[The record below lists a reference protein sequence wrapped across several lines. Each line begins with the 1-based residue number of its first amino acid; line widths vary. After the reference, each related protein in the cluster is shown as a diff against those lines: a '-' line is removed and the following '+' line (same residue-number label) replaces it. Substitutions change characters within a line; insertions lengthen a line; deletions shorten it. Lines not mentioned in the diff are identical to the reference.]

1 MKKTMVLLATFFG
14 VGYLPLAPGTWASL
28 VTTIAVYLLLPLL
41 KGGWLTVLIA
51 LPLVTLLGIP
61 AAAAAEKH
69 FARKDPRPCVIDE
82 VAGQMTALLFIP
94 HEPLY
99 FGAAFLLF
107 RIFDVFKPFPVR
119 QSERLPHGIG
129 IMVDDLLAGA
139 YALLIMQIWLRFFQA
154 AG

>member
-1 MKKTMVLLATFFG
+1 MKKIMVLLATFFG

-28 VTTIAVYLLLPLL
+28 LTAALIYLLFPLFQ
-41 KGGWLTVLIA
+41 GGWLTVLIA
-51 LPLVTLLGIP
+51 LPLVTLIGIP

-94 HEPLY
+94 HNLFC

-107 RIFDVFKPFPVR
+107 RFFDIFKPFPVR

-139 YALLIMQIWLRFFQA
+139 YTLLLMQIWLRFFQA